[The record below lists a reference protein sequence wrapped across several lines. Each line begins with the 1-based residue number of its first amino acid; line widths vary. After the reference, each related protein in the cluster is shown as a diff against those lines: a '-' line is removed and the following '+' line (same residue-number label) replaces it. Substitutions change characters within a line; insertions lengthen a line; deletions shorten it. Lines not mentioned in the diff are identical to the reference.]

1 MGVVVGGED
10 RLKRH
15 DLTDA
20 EWVRLAPLLRR
31 IRGRGTGG
39 MITGW

>member
-1 MGVVVGGED
+1 MDDD

-15 DLTDA
+15 DLSDA
-20 EWVRLAPLLRR
+20 EWVQLEPLLRV

-39 MITGW
+39 MITDW

>member
-1 MGVVVGGED
+1 MDED

-20 EWVRLAPLLRR
+20 EWVRLAPLLPRR